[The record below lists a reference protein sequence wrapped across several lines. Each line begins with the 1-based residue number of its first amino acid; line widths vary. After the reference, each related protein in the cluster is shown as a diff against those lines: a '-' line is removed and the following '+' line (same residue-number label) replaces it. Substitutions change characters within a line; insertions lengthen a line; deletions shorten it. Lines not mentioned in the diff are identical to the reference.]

1 MDNIRKNRAIV
12 STNHIDNHGDQISI
26 EVLEQMV
33 HLINDSQQRI
43 RLGTDHRRD
52 LPPKGRLENAVLRK
66 DGDDYLVEADLCEF
80 ENIEPVDWDKALL
93 KESFLDSFQFV
104 EVEKESCDGISISID
119 VHNFKSIDDYN
130 NCINSIENNENIRFE
145 EHVRK
150 ALLPDPEIVFQ
161 LAQSYLLCH
170 FLKPVACKLGEKLAV
185 STTDY
190 ALKESKRV
198 MNMINSAL
206 REFLFRCIPS
216 TRPANIIFDY
226 PGTPH
231 IELIARTRDKDLVLN
246 ALNSHQLSKVGKK
259 ITDLSKHINIAK
271 VQFVLSNKGKWK
283 FNYLLTDKGE
293 VIGTKT
299 VFKKRDK
306 KIEMINRN
314 AIRLGRPIAVSCGAT
329 GVITDRK
336 KF

>member
-1 MDNIRKNRAIV
+1 MI
-12 STNHIDNHGDQISI
+12 
-26 EVLEQMV
+26 
-33 HLINDSQQRI
+33 
-43 RLGTDHRRD
+43 
-52 LPPKGRLENAVLRK
+52 
-66 DGDDYLVEADLCEF
+66 
-80 ENIEPVDWDKALL
+80 W
-93 KESFLDSFQFV
+93 
-104 EVEKESCDGISISID
+104 SIS

-170 FLKPVACKLGEKLAV
+170 FLKPVARKLGEKLAD
-185 STTDY
+185 STADY

-246 ALNSHQLSKVGKK
+246 ALSSHQLSKVGKK

-283 FNYLLTDKGE
+283 FNYLLTDNGE

-299 VFKKRDK
+299 VLKKRDK

>member
-1 MDNIRKNRAIV
+1 
-12 STNHIDNHGDQISI
+12 
-26 EVLEQMV
+26 
-33 HLINDSQQRI
+33 
-43 RLGTDHRRD
+43 
-52 LPPKGRLENAVLRK
+52 
-66 DGDDYLVEADLCEF
+66 
-80 ENIEPVDWDKALL
+80 
-93 KESFLDSFQFV
+93 
-104 EVEKESCDGISISID
+104 
-119 VHNFKSIDDYN
+119 
-130 NCINSIENNENIRFE
+130 
-145 EHVRK
+145 
-150 ALLPDPEIVFQ
+150 
-161 LAQSYLLCH
+161 
-170 FLKPVACKLGEKLAV
+170 
-185 STTDY
+185 
-190 ALKESKRV
+190 

-283 FNYLLTDKGE
+283 FNYLLTDNGE